1 MGFFSRGGGGGGVLL
16 IIFGKCIEI
25 SNFHTSILDSAR
37 IFINYDIMFYK
48 DEGVS
53 SNTPQTHTFILL

>member
-1 MGFFSRGGGGGGVLL
+1 MGFFSRGGGGVLL

-25 SNFHTSILDSAR
+25 SNFHSSILDSAR
-37 IFINYDIMFYK
+37 IFINYDIIMFYK

>member
-1 MGFFSRGGGGGGVLL
+1 MGFFSRGGGPVLL

-25 SNFHTSILDSAR
+25 SNFHSSILDSAR
-37 IFINYDIMFYK
+37 IFINYDIIMFYK

-53 SNTPQTHTFILL
+53 SNKPIHSFYYNV